1 MVMKV
6 VSILAS
12 AAGCLIDGGLLTGA
26 AVRNVESNNSLWTG
40 GDDKEKKGGSVAVR
54 QRLQVVWRVVLQ
66 GVGRRT
72 SSLGRLRLTSTR

>member
-12 AAGCLIDGGLLTGA
+12 AAGCLTDGGLLTGA

-40 GDDKEKKGGSVAVR
+40 GDDKEKKKAASLPYGS
-54 QRLQVVWRVVLQ
+54 
-66 GVGRRT
+66 GYK
-72 SSLGRLRLTSTR
+72 